1 MGPKILRG
9 EHGFTLRSF
18 RRKFFDND
26 SIAYRVFQAL
36 VSHSEVGHT
45 CTPVCLAFICFYF
58 CVLFHRFQAA
68 ASVLNRIE
76 KLFIFTEH

>member
-18 RRKFFDND
+18 RKFFDND

-58 CVLFHRFQAA
+58 VSYFIGF
-68 ASVLNRIE
+68 
-76 KLFIFTEH
+76 KLLQVS